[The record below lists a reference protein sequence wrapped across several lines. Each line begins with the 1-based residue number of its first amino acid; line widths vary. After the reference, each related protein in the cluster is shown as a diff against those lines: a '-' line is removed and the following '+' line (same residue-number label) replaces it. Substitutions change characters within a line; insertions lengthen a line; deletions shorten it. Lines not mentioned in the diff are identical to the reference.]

1 MTTFTSAVQNQTA
14 RTANNMAAFKSTGNA
29 CTNLFFK
36 IGASRG
42 QDIIPDFVAAFV
54 EDADKALRIAQWA
67 RDVRGG
73 AGERELFR
81 NIMKHLEIT
90 MGIGDP
96 RFVNLLNKVS
106 ELGRWDDLFIFN
118 NTETKNYVY
127 SLVKTALS
135 NGNGLCSKWTPRKSQ
150 VAIELRNYLGLSPKA
165 YRKLIVGLSN
175 TTEQK
180 MCSNTWSDINF
191 AQVPSLCHAR
201 NKKAFNRHT
210 PKYAEYVAALV
221 KGESTINAGAV
232 YPYDVL
238 KGLNFYDNNTEL
250 NVIIEQWNTLE
261 NFIGDASIL
270 PLVDV
275 SGSMN
280 CPVGGN
286 KNLTCLDVA
295 VSMGLYCADKNSGAF
310 NGTFLT
316 FSTMPELLHLK
327 GNIVE
332 KYHQMITSE
341 WAMSTNL
348 HSAFDTILR
357 VAIEGKVPQQEMPKT
372 LLIFSDMQF
381 NECISF
387 DDTAFQMITR
397 KYTNAGYDMPKIVFW
412 NLSAYDNVPVKF
424 DQSGVALVSGFSPV
438 ILKAIIN
445 NDMEQFTPENIMNNT
460 IMVARYDLC

>member
-1 MTTFTSAVQNQTA
+1 MSYVNQLKT
-14 RTANNMAAFKSTGNA
+14 
-29 CTNLFFK
+29 
-36 IGASRG
+36 
-42 QDIIPDFVAAFV
+42 
-54 EDADKALRIAQWA
+54 E
-67 RDVRGG
+67 
-73 AGERELFR
+73 
-81 NIMKHLEIT
+81 
-90 MGIGDP
+90 
-96 RFVNLLNKVS
+96 LNKIIGTS
-106 ELGRWDDLFIFN
+106 QLI
-118 NTETKNYVY
+118 
-127 SLVKTALS
+127 
-135 NGNGLCSKWTPRKSQ
+135 SKWCNRKGPIA
-150 VAIELRNYLGLSPKA
+150 VELRNYLGLSPKA

-175 TTEQK
+175 TTEQN

-250 NVIIEQWNTLE
+250 NVIIEQWNALE

-280 CPVGGN
+280 CLVGGN

-460 IMVARYDLC
+460 IMIARYDLC